1 MIAIRVD
8 TRCGMGHFMRMKW
21 LAKALIEQHQRV
33 MMLVDANTVPARFY
47 HDLDVGLIEVPQ
59 QSDTVNDAQFALDA
73 LSQRG
78 ETASRWVVDGYGFD
92 VRWEQLIRQTGAT
105 LLAMDDLARAH
116 VADLVVDAKWQGLKT
131 AARYE
136 GKLAQHSQTLLG
148 PDYCILAPEYRQLQ
162 AEVRDGGVLFS
173 LGGGGDWHV
182 PARWIFRLLE
192 TPPCG
197 LESMPIQVVI
207 GPKATNTEQLYTLAA
222 KHRRLTLIEQATSLA
237 SYYQRCGLFVG
248 ALGTSLY
255 ELAATQTPALS
266 FSLAVNQDN
275 EMADLEALGHYL
287 HIPDLLAQ
295 DTHKVVELIATLY
308 SERKRVQQ
316 LCTKAA
322 INVDGLGAR
331 RIASALLNGTGA
343 GLTAPQGGNEQPD
356 TSWTLAGNLQ
366 LFPVAD
372 VHINRY
378 LRARNRSDNA
388 WRMTITERINEV
400 EHYRWWFRQTRD
412 SFVLLQGDEPL
423 LYVWHQ
429 CTAIEGQAYLF
440 GGWFAASDAVNF
452 VHAQLILQ
460 WQLTL
465 TGEVFPDAVWVAVIN
480 KQNRFVNLL
489 NERAG
494 FVALA
499 EDEPGYKAV
508 QQLFPDASHQDF
520 NFVAKYPMRTDCE

>member
-8 TRCGMGHFMRMKW
+8 TRCGLGHFMRMKW
-21 LAKALIEQHQRV
+21 LAKALLEQQQRV
-33 MMLVDANTVPARFY
+33 MMLVDADTVPARFY
-47 HDLDVGLIEVPQ
+47 HDLDIELVEVPQ
-59 QSDTVNDAQFALDA
+59 QPDTSCDARFALDA
-73 LSQRG
+73 LAQRA

-92 VRWEQLIRQTGAT
+92 VQWEQLIRQTGAP

-116 VADLVVDAKWQGLKT
+116 VADLVVDAKWQGAQT
-131 AARYE
+131 AVRYD

-148 PDYCILAPEYRQLQ
+148 PDYCILAPEYSQPM
-162 AEVRDGGVLFS
+162 ADVRDGGLLFS

-182 PARWIFRLLE
+182 PAQWISRLLD
-192 TPPCG
+192 TPPAG
-197 LESMPIQVVI
+197 LENTPIQVVI
-207 GPKATNTEQLYTLAA
+207 GPKATNTEQLYTLASQ
-222 KHRRLTLIEQATSLA
+222 HSRLVLIEQATSLI
-237 SYYQRCGLFVG
+237 SYYQRCGFFVG

-255 ELAATQTPALS
+255 ELAATHTPALS
-266 FSLAVNQDN
+266 FSLAANQDN
-275 EMADLEALGHYL
+275 ALADLEALGHYL

-295 DTHKVVELIATLY
+295 DTHKVTELIATLY
-308 SERKRVQQ
+308 SERKRVHQ

-322 INVDGLGAR
+322 IKVDGQGAQ
-331 RIASALLNGTGA
+331 RIAAALLNGTNA
-343 GLTAPQGGNEQPD
+343 GLTALRDVNEQPQI
-356 TSWTLAGNLQ
+356 SWTLADNLR
-366 LFPVAD
+366 LLPVTD
-372 VHINRY
+372 LHINRY
-378 LRARNRSDNA
+378 LSARNRSDNA
-388 WRMTITERINEV
+388 WRMTITDRINEV
-400 EHYRWWFRQTRD
+400 DHYRWWFRQTRD
-412 SFVLLQGDEPL
+412 SFVLLQDDEPL

-429 CTAIEGQAYLF
+429 CTTIDGQAYLF

-465 TGEVFPDAVWVAVIN
+465 TLEAFPDATWVAVIN

-499 EDEPGYKAV
+499 EDEPGYKAA
-508 QQLFPDASHQDF
+508 QQLFPSASHQDF